1 MAVGRKWG
9 FHSGV
14 LTALDGRFK
23 GDLYVQD
30 DIVFSD
36 VSAGTLGVT
45 GGIDMQSTISVIGID
60 MGGTHSTTAIN
71 IDGTSAIGLKVS
83 GTAVTRAIDI
93 QVTPASADRQLYMVI
108 DYTAATKEAVY
119 ITAKSANSSGE
130 VIALRGRAE
139 QQHASANGGEARGI
153 YGQGVATAAKFAGTV
168 TGVFGNAIAK
178 GTSDVTTLRA
188 GFFEAESES
197 TPTSITNI
205 YGIHT
210 RCKTTV
216 APGTDFILGLWETQK
231 MASGVPLT
239 SFMSFKTTT
248 WTGGETVA
256 TDVISTAS
264 ITGTVTNVFDYSG
277 PTATSFLYSSATV
290 TNFLETSADSKGG
303 AGATRGTPNQ
313 TATCDGSIVVKI
325 GAKTLL
331 IPVYN
336 AVTVS

>member
-1 MAVGRKWG
+1 MPRKFGWR
-9 FHSGV
+9 SGKIRCQDIEC
-14 LTALDGRFK
+14 L
-23 GDLYVQD
+23 GDLTIQD
-30 DIVFSD
+30 DLIFSD

-45 GGIDMQSTISVIGID
+45 GGIDMQSTTSAIGID

-71 IDGTSAIGLKVS
+71 IDGTSAIGYKVS
-83 GTAVTRAIDI
+83 GTGVNRAIDI
-93 QVTPASADRQLYMVI
+93 QVTPGTADRQLYMDV
-108 DYTAATKEAVY
+108 DYTATTKEAAY
-119 ITAKSANSSGE
+119 IIASCANNSGE
-130 VIALRGRAE
+130 VIAIRGRAQ
-139 QQHASANGGEARGI
+139 QQHAASSGGEARGV
-153 YGQGVATAAKFAGTV
+153 YGQGVAIAALYAGTV

-178 GTSDVTTLRA
+178 GTSTVTTIRA
-188 GFFEAESES
+188 GFFEAESEN

-205 YGIHT
+205 YGIHV
-210 RCKTTV
+210 RCKSTV
-216 APGTDFILGLWETQK
+216 APGTDFILGLYETEK
-231 MASGVPLT
+231 MGSGVALD
-239 SFMSFKTTT
+239 SFIRFKTTT

-264 ITGTVTNVFDYSG
+264 LTGTVTNVFDYSG

-303 AGATRGTPNQ
+303 AGATRSTPNQ

-336 AVTVS
+336 AVTIA